1 MKIKTF
7 DNQNKGLPTRFQIID
22 GKFQLMGGKAK
33 VDDNIAMLLC
43 FVGWFRIFKQDYVI
57 NAYQLYQN
65 TTSFLYY
72 FKNILRLKIMDIGAR
87 YVPFAKFNAVD
98 IPINYT
104 DRKRTEIM
112 IEFTYNLKN
121 VEKDEGG
128 NLQVVKK
135 LINNI

>member
-1 MKIKTF
+1 MRIKTF
-7 DNQNKGLPTRFQIID
+7 DNQNKGLPTRFKITD
-22 GKFQLMGGKAK
+22 GKFELLGGKDK
-33 VDDNIAMLLC
+33 VEDNVAMLLC

-65 TTSFLYY
+65 TTTFLYY

-87 YVPFAKFNAVD
+87 YVPFAKFTAVD

-104 DRKRTEIM
+104 DRKRTEIL
-112 IEFTYNLKN
+112 IEFSYNLSN
-121 VEKDEGG
+121 VDKEQGG
-128 NLQVVKK
+128 NIHLVKK

>member
-1 MKIKTF
+1 MRIKTF
-7 DNQNKGLPTRFQIID
+7 ENQNKGLPTRFNIVD
-22 GKFQLMGGKAK
+22 GKFQLLGGKAK
-33 VDDNIAMLLC
+33 VEDNVAMLLC
-43 FVGWFRIFKQDYVI
+43 FVGWFRIFKQGYVI

-87 YVPFAKFNAVD
+87 YVPYAKFSAVD

-104 DRKRTEIM
+104 DRKRTEIV
-112 IEFTYNLKN
+112 IEFEYNLSN
-121 VEKDEGG
+121 VEEEQGG
-128 NLQVVKK
+128 NIHLVKK